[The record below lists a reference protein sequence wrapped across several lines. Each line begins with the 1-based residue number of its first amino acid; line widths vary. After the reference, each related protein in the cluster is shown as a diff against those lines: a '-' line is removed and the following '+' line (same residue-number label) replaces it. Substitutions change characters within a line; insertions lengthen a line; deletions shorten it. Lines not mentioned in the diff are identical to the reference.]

1 MDRPFAEGADQ
12 VTTATVPLTFA
23 SEVVGEPG
31 VVYGVI
37 DEDDDE
43 YEPVPTALMAA
54 TVNV

>member
-1 MDRPFAEGADQ
+1 M
-12 VTTATVPLTFA
+12 TTATVPLTFA